1 MKGFVAPASLKKGTS
16 GKIGAFF
23 MHSFMRAYMVLRL
36 VLQKSSANYLVPR
49 VFAQKGF
56 DDLIFGHTFCVQFL
70 KIF

>member
-1 MKGFVAPASLKKGTS
+1 MNGFGASLKKGTNR
-16 GKIGAFF
+16 KIGACFTN
-23 MHSFMRAYMVLRL
+23 SFMRAYMVSRR
-36 VLQKSSANYLVPR
+36 VLQKSSAIYLVPR